1 MAERFGPFELV
12 ELLGSGGMA
21 EVHRAIY
28 RGESGFTKPMAVK
41 RMLPH
46 KLVEPD
52 ARTGFEDEARLCS
65 RLRHAGIVEVYDF
78 GRIDDVPYLSMELVR
93 GWSLQRILTHGQPG
107 GVGLGVEAAV
117 EIGVQVCAGL
127 AYAHG
132 ARDEQGRPL
141 GVIHRDLKPG
151 NLMVGEDGAVKVM
164 DFGVAKAATN
174 VFATKSD
181 ATRGTPCYMSPEMCE
196 GRPVDPRSDLFGLAT
211 ILAEV
216 VLGYPIFLAETEYR
230 SMYRI
235 AQGDVG
241 QAVERLDSVDGPLAS
256 VLAIAFS
263 VEPANRF
270 EDAATMG
277 DALARAAG
285 GRPGPEALMA
295 RVLPMLDLPVVE
307 PARSAASAEIGPDP
321 GDGDSGGPPSPTEAT
336 DLQDGTPAGPRDGLP
351 GIGRTLA
358 WTAAAM
364 GLVAALFVGSAIWR
378 SMDGRGG
385 GRTLGGMPETGDPRP
400 IPVREPV
407 PPAVGAA
414 ARDVSESHTPPLST
428 VTGSD
433 IGERPDQAEGGDTTE
448 TAGAPEPEPGASAP
462 DPGEGTTPAPGGE
475 SGPSAAT
482 GDGDDPPF
490 TLREPDPA
498 AVQAAVAGD
507 SALMDCFR
515 AHPAGTGDVRVRFAM
530 GADGAFS
537 TLRLEEPAAAGEAL
551 GSCVTA
557 RLHELRFDP
566 SGFDWTG
573 QLTLRP
579 PPDIDLAIPAPL
591 PE

>member
-1 MAERFGPFELV
+1 M
-12 ELLGSGGMA
+12 
-21 EVHRAIY
+21 
-28 RGESGFTKPMAVK
+28 
-41 RMLPH
+41 
-46 KLVEPD
+46 
-52 ARTGFEDEARLCS
+52 
-65 RLRHAGIVEVYDF
+65 
-78 GRIDDVPYLSMELVR
+78 
-93 GWSLQRILTHGQPG
+93 
-107 GVGLGVEAAV
+107 
-117 EIGVQVCAGL
+117 
-127 AYAHG
+127 
-132 ARDEQGRPL
+132 
-141 GVIHRDLKPG
+141 IHRDLKPG

-241 QAVERLDSVDGPLAS
+241 QAVERLDAVDGPLAS

-263 VEPANRF
+263 VDAANRF
-270 EDAATMG
+270 EDAVTMG
-277 DALARAAG
+277 DALVRALG

-295 RVLPMLDLPVVE
+295 RVLPMLDLPPGE
-307 PARSAASAEIGPDP
+307 PAASAANAEIGPEPDDE
-321 GDGDSGGPPSPTEAT
+321 GSGGPPSPTAAT
-336 DLQDGTPAGPRDGLP
+336 DLPGGQPAAPADGLP
-351 GIGRTLA
+351 GMRRTLG

-378 SMDGRGG
+378 SMGGRDG
-385 GRTLGGMPETGDPRP
+385 GRTLDGIQEAGDPGP
-400 IPVREPV
+400 IPVRAQA

-414 ARDVSESHTPPLST
+414 ARDVSETRSAPSST
-428 VTGSD
+428 AAGSEIEEPVAGPAGDGVT
-433 IGERPDQAEGGDTTE
+433 AESS
-448 TAGAPEPEPGASAP
+448 GAPGPEPGATAP
-462 DPGEGTTPAPGGE
+462 DPDLGEESTPAPAGD
-475 SGPSAAT
+475 AT
-482 GDGDDPPF
+482 SSTPTEDADDPPF

-507 SALMDCFR
+507 AVLMECFR

-537 TLRLEEPAAAGEAL
+537 TLWLEDPAAAGDAL
-551 GSCVTA
+551 GACVTA
-557 RLHELRFDP
+557 RLHALRFDP

-579 PPDIDLAIPAPL
+579 PPDIDLELPEPL

>member
-1 MAERFGPFELV
+1 MAERFGPFELL

-21 EVHRAIY
+21 EVRRAIY

-46 KLVEPD
+46 KLADAD

-65 RLRHAGIVEVYDF
+65 RLHHPKIVEVYDF
-78 GRIDDVPYLSMELVR
+78 GRIEDVPYLSMELVK
-93 GWSLQRILTHGQPG
+93 GWSLQRILAHGQAH

-117 EIGVQVCAGL
+117 EIGAQVCAGL

-151 NLMVGEDGAVKVM
+151 NLMVTEDGDVKVM

-174 VFATKSD
+174 VFATQSD

-196 GRPVDPRSDLFGLAT
+196 GRSVDLRSDLFGLAT

-241 QAVERLDSVDGPLAS
+241 QAVERLDAVDGPLAS

-263 VEPANRF
+263 VEPARRF
-270 EDAATMG
+270 EDATSMG
-277 DALARAAG
+277 DALVRAAG
-285 GRPGPEALMA
+285 RRPGSDALMA
-295 RVLPMLDLPVVE
+295 AVHPMLRMSPDDGGDDP
-307 PARSAASAEIGPDP
+307 SAGVEIGPDRS
-321 GDGDSGGPPSPTEAT
+321 GDRADGSPSPTEAAE
-336 DLQDGTPAGPRDGLP
+336 LPASADAREGG
-351 GIGRTLA
+351 GISRTLA

-364 GLVAALFVGSAIWR
+364 GLVAILFLGSAAWR
-378 SMDGRGG
+378 ALDDRGQ
-385 GRTLGGMPETGDPRP
+385 GRTLDGMPGALAEESPTAVPA
-400 IPVREPV
+400 PV
-407 PPAVGAA
+407 
-414 ARDVSESHTPPLST
+414 D
-428 VTGSD
+428 
-433 IGERPDQAEGGDTTE
+433 
-448 TAGAPEPEPGASAP
+448 TAGAPDDREVPTGAPEPPTAEPVAAGGEPATAEPSTP
-462 DPGEGTTPAPGGE
+462 PPHTGEPVTQETPGEPPDGDVA
-475 SGPSAAT
+475 AAT
-482 GDGDDPPF
+482 QPPPEGGMTEPLF
-490 TLREPDPA
+490 ALSEPDPD
-498 AVQAAVAGD
+498 AVQDAVARD
-507 SALMDCFR
+507 PALQECFR
-515 AHPAGTGDVRVRFAM
+515 AHADGAGEVRVRFAM
-530 GADGAFS
+530 GADGAVS
-537 TLRLEEPAAAGEAL
+537 TLRIDHPQPADVPLAT
-551 GSCVTA
+551 CVVD
-557 RLHELRFDP
+557 RLREMRFDR

-579 PPDIDLAIPAPL
+579 PPDLDLALPDPL
-591 PE
+591 PR